1 MDYIISL
8 VYAVTYPIR
17 LLYRWFQ
24 VITPGMKWIPPLSQ
38 AMRVALIVLFF
49 LLIVW
54 TAAFL
59 RNWWDDDQSGRDW
72 FKYVGIAL
80 PFVIVIPVIVYWL
93 VRIWMAPA
101 ESRFPDI
108 DRVWHQAL
116 GECQRN
122 GVDLLNIPLFVV
134 LGNPDHVRAN
144 HLVRASQL
152 AFSVNVPDGGTPPIS
167 VFANPDSL
175 FLFLDG
181 CNCLSLLAAGTTASP
196 APAAVTPADPGAPST
211 PLATLDPFKARPAG
225 GPAPDSEAG
234 PRGGHTGTMVMPEG
248 AGMGDY
254 LDRLRSG
261 AATNIAVPVSAA
273 VTLSSQ
279 DAYEREMRL
288 RHVLR
293 LVRKARQTLCPING
307 VLTLMPFER
316 IETSGEQMQVA
327 AQKDLQV
334 LREETGVRCPN
345 TVVVTEMEKEDGFQ
359 ELIKRV
365 GQERCVEN
373 RFGKGCEV
381 WTAPE
386 QGRLAAVAAHAS
398 GAFEDWV
405 YMLFQEP
412 DALKHRGNA
421 RLFRLLGRVRGRFGE
436 NLRNVLARG
445 FGYDPQTEGWLA
457 PEQFLF
463 GGCYFAAAGG
473 RPGQQAF
480 VKGVFQKM
488 LQQEGELEWAPAAR
502 RSDRNYL
509 FVANLLA
516 LLGAAGL
523 VAVIALVVIWCRQSP
538 AT

>member
-1 MDYIISL
+1 MDTIISL

-24 VITPGMKWIPPLSQ
+24 VLAPSAKWIPPLSR

-93 VRIWMAPA
+93 VRIWMAPT

-108 DRVWHQAL
+108 DRVWQQGLA
-116 GECQRN
+116 ECQRN

-152 AFSVNVPDGGTPPIS
+152 SFSVAVPDGGNPPIS

-181 CNCLSLLAAGTTASP
+181 CNCLSLLATGTTSAQ
-196 APAAVTPADPGAPST
+196 APAAASPIEPGMPSA

-254 LDRLRSG
+254 LDRLRAG
-261 AATNIAVPVSAA
+261 AATNIAVPVAST
-273 VTLSSQ
+273 VQLSSQ
-279 DAYEREMRL
+279 DAYDRELRL

-293 LVRKARQTLCPING
+293 LVKKARQVLCPING

-345 TVVVTEMEKEDGFQ
+345 TVVITEMEKEDGFQ

-365 GQERCVEN
+365 GQERCLEN

-421 RLFRLLGRVRGRFGE
+421 RLFRLLGRVRGRFAE

-445 FGYDPQTEGWLA
+445 FGYDPQSDGQLA
-457 PEQFLF
+457 AEQFLF

-488 LQQEGELEWAPAAR
+488 MQQEGELEWSPAAR
-502 RSDRNYL
+502 RVDRNYL
-509 FVANLLA
+509 FVANLMA

-523 VAVIALVVIWCRQSP
+523 VTIIVLLVLWYRQQP

>member
-1 MDYIISL
+1 M
-8 VYAVTYPIR
+8 
-17 LLYRWFQ
+17 
-24 VITPGMKWIPPLSQ
+24 
-38 AMRVALIVLFF
+38 
-49 LLIVW
+49 
-54 TAAFL
+54 
-59 RNWWDDDQSGRDW
+59 
-72 FKYVGIAL
+72 
-80 PFVIVIPVIVYWL
+80 
-93 VRIWMAPA
+93 
-101 ESRFPDI
+101 
-108 DRVWHQAL
+108 
-116 GECQRN
+116 
-122 GVDLLNIPLFVV
+122 
-134 LGNPDHVRAN
+134 
-144 HLVRASQL
+144 
-152 AFSVNVPDGGTPPIS
+152 
-167 VFANPDSL
+167 
-175 FLFLDG
+175 
-181 CNCLSLLAAGTTASP
+181 
-196 APAAVTPADPGAPST
+196 
-211 PLATLDPFKARPAG
+211 ATLDPFSARPAG
-225 GPAPDSEAG
+225 GAPSADPG
-234 PRGGHTGTMVMPEG
+234 PRVSHTGTMVMGEG

-254 LDRLRSG
+254 LDRLRAG
-261 AATNIAVPVSAA
+261 TATNVAA
-273 VTLSSQ
+273 PLATSVQLSSQ

-288 RHVLR
+288 RHALR

-316 IETSGEQMQVA
+316 VELAGEQLQVA

-345 TVVVTEMEKEDGFQ
+345 TVVITEMEKEDGFQ

-421 RLFRLLGRVRGRFGE
+421 RLFRLLGRVRGRFAE

-445 FGYDPQTEGWLA
+445 FGYDPQSDGPLA
-457 PEQFLF
+457 STQFLF

-480 VKGVFQKM
+480 VKGVFQKL
-488 LQQEGELEWAPAAR
+488 LQQEGELEWSPAAR

-509 FVANLLA
+509 FVANLMA
-516 LLGAAGL
+516 LLGFAALVATVLMLVFWPRDAAGG
-523 VAVIALVVIWCRQSP
+523 
-538 AT
+538 